1 MGHLRL
7 IAAVVAVALV
17 TGAGYWATTLGR
29 ESSVATDAA
38 DMEHIHG
45 LGVDPADG
53 VLYAGTHHGLFRID
67 DNGVATQVADR
78 VRDFMGFTVA
88 GPGHFL
94 ASGHPGAGQ
103 SGPSALGLIESTD
116 GGESWTAL
124 SLAGDADFHS
134 LEYRHGRVYGL
145 DALTSELMV
154 SSDLEDWEPRGQLP
168 IADFAVSPT
177 EPETILVTS
186 QQGPALST
194 DGGRT
199 FRRVDGGPLVFLVSW
214 ADDGTVVGLT
224 PDGDVYTSADPGSEW
239 VRRGSVGGA
248 PEALTAVSGSEIH
261 AASQGKVLSSRDGGD
276 TFTTLHPR

>member
-1 MGHLRL
+1 VGHLRL

-17 TGAGYWATTLGR
+17 TGGGYWATTLGG
-29 ESSVATDAA
+29 ESNGATDAA

-67 DNGVATQVADR
+67 DNGEATQVADR
-78 VRDFMGFTVA
+78 VQDFMGFAVA
-88 GPGHFL
+88 GPGRFL

-103 SGPSALGLIESTD
+103 SGPGALGLIESTD

-134 LEYRHGRVYGL
+134 LEFRHDRVYGL
-145 DALTSELMV
+145 NAMTSELMV

-177 EPETILVTS
+177 EPETILVTA
-186 QQGPALST
+186 QEGPALST
-194 DGGRT
+194 DGGST
-199 FRRVDGGPLVFLVSW
+199 FRRVADAPIVFLVSW
-214 ADDGTVVGLT
+214 ADDGTIVALT
-224 PDGDVYTSADPGSEW
+224 PDGDVYTSADQGVKW
-239 VRRGSVGGA
+239 VGRGSIGGA
-248 PEALTAVSGSEIH
+248 PEALTAVSRTEIY
-261 AASQGKVLSSRDGGD
+261 AASQGKVLASRDGGD